1 MTGEPC
7 KHEPTTGPNG
17 NGVWCRVCGEKM
29 PDAPGYEPRHLV
41 PGQSSQVD
49 VESEIL
55 RLSAKLEHATDD
67 LAALLQ
73 TEAGAEVAHK
83 RAMAKAMLEATGST
97 VSEREAQSI
106 LKCVDQLLD
115 RRISEALASAQ
126 KELCHSLRAQL
137 SALQTL
143 AANIRA
149 QV

>member
-1 MTGEPC
+1 MTATCE
-7 KHEPTTGPNG
+7 HEPTTGPNG
-17 NGVWCRVCGEKM
+17 NGTWCRVCGEKL
-29 PDAPGYEPRHLV
+29 DGYAPRHLV

-55 RLSAKLEHATDD
+55 RLSAKLERATDD
-67 LAALLQ
+67 LGQLLQ
-73 TEAGAEVAHK
+73 DEAEAEVAHK
-83 RAMAKAMLEATGST
+83 RDWAAATLASNEGT
-97 VSEREAQSI
+97 VAQREAQAT
-106 LKCVDQLLD
+106 LKTVDALLARKITD
-115 RRISEALASAQ
+115 ALAAAQ